1 MGRPP
6 CCDKEGVKKGPW
18 TPEEDILLVSY
29 IQENGPGNWRAVPT
43 NTGLLRCSKSCRLR
57 WTNYL
62 RPGIKR
68 GNFTE
73 QEEKMI
79 IHLQALL
86 GNRWAA
92 IASYLPQ
99 RTDNDIKNY
108 WNTHLKKKLRK
119 NESNSHPNP
128 QNQRSQSS
136 LSSPSSPENR
146 NSSSRG
152 QWERRLQTDI
162 HTAKQA
168 LTDALSSINQKPS
181 SNIHDSSLSGSN
193 PCNNQ
198 TQASSIYASSTEN
211 IARLLQGWTSKVPK
225 KESSSSISTDYYS
238 LGSTLEN
245 DHANSREQKPIFNTD
260 LLTENNDRVFRSLF
274 GTIESTES
282 PYSDFSQGTMSPEAS
297 LFEQESK
304 PSNVGRGTTLSIIE
318 KWLFEDCS
326 IQQCGS
332 NGRDEDLTDM
342 PLQEHADFL

>member
-29 IQENGPGNWRAVPT
+29 IQEHGPGNWRAVPT

-68 GNFTE
+68 GNFTD

-119 NESNSHPNP
+119 KQSDH
-128 QNQRSQSS
+128 QQQSS
-136 LSSPSSPENR
+136 RSDGFVSSPSSPENHS
-146 NSSSRG
+146 SSSRG

-162 HTAKQA
+162 HMAKQA
-168 LTDALSSINQKPS
+168 LCDALSTMDQKPTSNMPNLINS
-181 SNIHDSSLSGSN
+181 SPKISLNSN
-193 PCNNQ
+193 HKQGQ
-198 TQASSIYASSTEN
+198 TSSIYASSTEN
-211 IARLLQGWTSKVPK
+211 IARLLQGWNLKSLK
-225 KESSSSISTDYYS
+225 KEQSSSLSKNHNS
-238 LGSTLEN
+238 LCTTLEI
-245 DHANSREQKPIFNTD
+245 HYGHEQKPKIVSD
-260 LLTENNDRVFRSLF
+260 NNPVSKNEAFQSLF
-274 GTIESTES
+274 GTMESSES
-282 PYSDFSQGTMSPEAS
+282 PYSDFSQTVSPEAS
-297 LFEQESK
+297 FFEQESK
-304 PSNVGRGTTLSIIE
+304 PLSDSGRGTLSVLE
-318 KWLFEDCS
+318 KWLFDDCS
-326 IQQCGS
+326 IQHCGPQS
-332 NGRDEDLTDM
+332 QDHDLIDM
-342 PLQEHADFL
+342 PLQETADFV